1 MEIELA
7 MKLAEMD
14 RNEIEQILMKLR
26 MENQEAFEVLR
37 ELVDDII

>member
-1 MEIELA
+1 MEIEIA

-14 RNEIEQILMKLR
+14 QFEIEQILMKLR